1 MCDLTKAS
9 MSARVRDEAS
19 LLVEEKIRESGDRGT
34 SGLNFITNL
43 SASASYFLC
52 RNVEWRRATLR
63 KKSRNSLGVTVTY
76 CFAVTKW
83 GLFFVINKIYVC
95 KKRMPFLTCRW
106 AAAWAEFCST
116 FSVCAPPAWHNFP
129 AWRRHTKK
137 RLDQNTTKKGDCP
150 AVNSKHTNFSAQNF
164 MWLKMNRHGA
174 ISKTACGNQRLHAI
188 SCGHEMRLSKSR
200 TCQSSL

>member
-1 MCDLTKAS
+1 M
-9 MSARVRDEAS
+9 R
-19 LLVEEKIRESGDRGT
+19 RGCLWRRKLGRAGIVVLRAWT
-34 SGLNFITNL
+34 L
-43 SASASYFLC
+43 SRIPALSPPASYFLC

-63 KKSRNSLGVTVTY
+63 NNSRNSLGVTVTY

-137 RLDQNTTKKGDCP
+137 RLDQNTTKK
-150 AVNSKHTNFSAQNF
+150 AIAQQWTVSTPIF
-164 MWLKMNRHGA
+164 QHKIL
-174 ISKTACGNQRLHAI
+174 CD
-188 SCGHEMRLSKSR
+188 
-200 TCQSSL
+200 